1 MDEND
6 QRSSHLRRMVNGY
19 QISQA
24 LHVAAVLGLADLLAA
39 RPRTGDDLADATG
52 CHPPTLYRL
61 LRALAGIGVLDEA
74 DDRRFALTD
83 LGSGLRSD
91 APKAIDGWAAFIGQ
105 PYYWQAWGDLL
116 HSVRTSENA
125 FRHLHGTDPW
135 SYRSLHPELSAGF
148 DRAMTSLS
156 RQVAAA
162 VLAAYDFGAYATIAD
177 IGGGNGAFLAA
188 ILLKHP
194 ATRGV
199 LFDQAHVVSGA
210 GPLLREVGVA
220 DRCEVVGGSFFE
232 AVLPGCDAYVL
243 KAILHD
249 WEDDR
254 CVEILRAC
262 RAAMSHGSAL
272 LIVERELG
280 GPNEAPDA
288 KLSDLNMLVGPGGR
302 ERTHDEYARL
312 LDAADLRLTGVTP
325 SASGVAVFQ
334 GAAK

>member
-1 MDEND
+1 MDDND

-39 RPRTGDDLADATG
+39 GPRTGDDLADATG

-61 LRALAGIGVLDEA
+61 LRALAGIGILHEA

-91 APKAIDGWAAFIGQ
+91 APKAINGWAAFIGQ

-116 HSVRTSENA
+116 HSVRTGENA

-135 SYRSLHPELSAGF
+135 SYRTLHPELSAGF

-162 VLAAYDFGAYATIAD
+162 VLAAYDFGANAAIAD

-220 DRCEVVGGSFFE
+220 DRC
-232 AVLPGCDAYVL
+232 
-243 KAILHD
+243 
-249 WEDDR
+249 
-254 CVEILRAC
+254 VEILRAC
-262 RAAMSHGSAL
+262 RSAMPDGATL

-280 GPNEAPDA
+280 GPNAAPDA